1 MSKILISDIGEHK
14 ELRELFCNKLIMG
27 VFQEEID
34 ELEEIYRQQIRDAI
48 MEARLTGSKIIRV
61 KKRTECPPLIV

>member
-34 ELEEIYRQQIRDAI
+34 ELEIEKDGNGETQR
-48 MEARLTGSKIIRV
+48 
-61 KKRTECPPLIV
+61 KR